1 MRIWSLHPR
10 YLDAKGLVACWR
22 ETLLAQ
28 KVLDGKTTGY
38 RNHPQLVRFRHR
50 SDPLALIGAYLEGL
64 ALEADTRGYRF
75 NRSLILRPPVSPLPL
90 LEVTAGQLD
99 HERGHLLAKLAVRSP
114 DRIVAVPAAPAP
126 ADPHPLFLV
135 VPGPVEPWE
144 VVSPAGNAAD

>member
-38 RNHPQLVRFRHR
+38 RNHPQLERFRAGD
-50 SDPLALIGAYLEGL
+50 DPLVLIGAYLEGL
-64 ALEADTRGYRF
+64 ALEADARGYRF
-75 NRSLILRPPVSPLPL
+75 NRALVLRAPTAELQHL
-90 LEVTAGQLD
+90 AVTTGQLD
-99 HERGHLLAKLAVRSP
+99 HEREHLLAKLAARAP
-114 DRIVAVPAAPAP
+114 DLVAAVPAAPEP
-126 ADPHPLFLV
+126 PETHPLFLA

-144 VVSPAGNAAD
+144 VVSAEG

>member
-38 RNHPQLVRFRHR
+38 RNHPQLARFRAGGE
-50 SDPLALIGAYLEGL
+50 PLALIGAYLEGI
-64 ALEADTRGYRF
+64 AAQADARAYRF
-75 NRSLILRPPVSPLPL
+75 NRSLILRPPTGVVPLMT
-90 LEVTAGQLD
+90 VTTGQLD
-99 HERGHLLAKLAVRSP
+99 HERVHLLAKLAVRSP
-114 DRIVAVPAAPAP
+114 ERLTAVPAAPARP
-126 ADPHPLFLV
+126 DPHPLFSA

-144 VVSPAGNAAD
+144 VVSSAG

>member
-38 RNHPQLVRFRHR
+38 RNHPQLVRFRDR

-64 ALEADTRGYRF
+64 ATEADARGYRF
-75 NRSLILRPPVSPLPL
+75 NRSLILRGPLPVL
-90 LEVTAGQLD
+90 DPLPVTTGQLD
-99 HERGHLLAKLAVRSP
+99 HEREHLVAKLAIRSP
-114 DRIVAVPAAPAP
+114 DRLAAVPSGPARP
-126 ADPHPLFLV
+126 DPHPLFRV

-144 VVSPAGNAAD
+144 VV